1 MIAPPSPG
9 QPPDSASP
17 ADAPGVA
24 AGVRALAAL
33 NIGLLGALAL
43 ALSVYLWPQWR
54 HNPDLSHGLFMPVVC
69 ALLLW
74 ESKRSGVPRY
84 PRPGAL
90 PLTAAC
96 LLAGIA
102 LAGLA
107 AAGLF
112 AVSLGWSLSLVGF
125 MLSAAFATALLAG
138 FVVLS
143 AEPLRIIPLNW
154 TTFSVAALWLLAA
167 PMPPGTYSM
176 LTLRLQM
183 WVTGSVMAALN
194 VLGVAAR
201 QHGNLIELA
210 NSTVGVEE
218 ACSGIRSLI
227 SCVYAAFF
235 FSALLVRRPWA
246 RALLLALAAP
256 LAIGM
261 NFVRSLTLTLL
272 ANAGIDISGFW
283 HDATGFA
290 ILGVTAAILAGLAL
304 LLGPGRPG
312 FAQLP
317 PAPAERRGSRPAL
330 LAGQIVLA
338 GTLLLGASLTVFF
351 VLHTRPAS
359 QAVRPAPDLAAIVP
373 EASAGWTV
381 VTSTD
386 LYQFTDT
393 LQTNHLFQRTYY
405 RGTAESFTQVTVYLA
420 YWPPGQ
426 ASVSTVALHTPDAC
440 WPGVGWLPTA
450 SATSRFAPTIAGRTL
465 PVAESRLFT
474 NSELVQY
481 VWFWHLY
488 DGISITQRDPR
499 SPRELLAIAWRYG
512 FRVNGEQLF
521 VRVSSNRPWNAIASE
536 PLLADIFNHLHA
548 FGL

>member
-1 MIAPPSPG
+1 MN
-9 QPPDSASP
+9 P
-17 ADAPGVA
+17 AEKSRSVEPPGVPPE
-24 AGVRALAAL
+24 VRALVVL
-33 NIGLLGALAL
+33 NIGLLGGLAL
-43 ALSVYLWPQWR
+43 ALTGYLWPQWL
-54 HNPDLSHGLFMPVVC
+54 HDPDLSHGLFMPVVC
-69 ALLLW
+69 AYLLW

-84 PRPGAL
+84 PRPGVL
-90 PLTAAC
+90 TLTATF

-125 MLSAAFATALLAG
+125 TLSAAFATALLAG
-138 FVVLS
+138 FVALS

-194 VLGVAAR
+194 ILGVAAR

-227 SCVYAAFF
+227 SCVYAGFF

-246 RALLLALAAP
+246 RVILLAVAAP

-261 NFVRSLTLTLL
+261 NFVRSLALTLL
-272 ANAGIDISGFW
+272 ANAGTNISGFW
-283 HDATGFA
+283 HDATGYA
-290 ILGVTAAILAGLAL
+290 ILGVTAAALAGLAL
-304 LLGPGRPG
+304 LLGSGRPG
-312 FAQLP
+312 AAQLP
-317 PAPAERRGSRPAL
+317 PALAARRGSQPAL
-330 LAGQIVLA
+330 LVGQAGLA
-338 GTLLLGASLTVFF
+338 ATLLLGAALTIFF
-351 VLHTRPAS
+351 VLHTRPAGRT
-359 QAVRPAPDLAAIVP
+359 ARPAPDLAAILP
-373 EASAGWTV
+373 AAPTGWTV
-381 VTSTD
+381 ATSAD
-386 LYQFTDT
+386 LYRFTDT

-405 RGTAESFTQVTVYLA
+405 RGTADDFTQVTVYLA

-440 WPGVGWLPTA
+440 WPGAGWQPVA
-450 SATSRFAPTIAGRTL
+450 AAAARFAPAVAGRTL
-465 PVAESRLFT
+465 PAAESRLFT
-474 NSELVQY
+474 SSDMTQY

-488 DGISITQRDPR
+488 DGVSITPRDPR

-512 FRVNGEQLF
+512 FRPTGEQLF
-521 VRVSSNRPWNAIASE
+521 VRVSSNRPWNAIAGE
-536 PLLADIFNHLHA
+536 PLLAEIFNHLHA